1 MLQGSGAHCLFSLA
15 LNKSSGKVRIEGLIF
30 FFFFTFQSEG
40 KLFPSLWHFYHRSLY
55 LAVNWTNYVFLAYI
69 FKPQTLLIR
78 TPLLC
83 VQSVCCATWFSSI
96 APLHSPPPWPASLV
110 QLRNSCITVTV
121 SHGLTLPLWL
131 QIATQASVVARW
143 CSFLPSEASVSLPF
157 SQAVLQGPV
166 WLAETSSRTVPCLQ
180 PRFLVIHFYFIL
192 SVFIQV
198 ELRYNL
204 MMLPLIF
211 IFPSCLFI
219 IG

>member
-1 MLQGSGAHCLFSLA
+1 M
-15 LNKSSGKVRIEGLIF
+15 KR
-30 FFFFTFQSEG
+30 
-40 KLFPSLWHFYHRSLY
+40 KLFPSLWHFYHRSDVYLY
-55 LAVNWTNYVFLAYI
+55 LAINWTSDVFLAYI

-78 TPLLC
+78 TPPLC
-83 VQSVCCATWFSSI
+83 VQPVCCATRFSSI

-110 QLRNSCITVTV
+110 QLRNSCVTVTV
-121 SHGLTLPLWL
+121 SHGLALPLWL

-157 SQAVLQGPV
+157 WRAGSQGPV
-166 WLAETSSRTVPCLQ
+166 WLPETSSRTVPCLH
-180 PRFLVIHFYFIL
+180 PHFHVIHFYFIL

-211 IFPSCLFI
+211 IFPFCLFI